1 MERIK
6 KRLAYDWRFRLYPD
20 GSAPAEVFAP
30 DYNDTDWDT
39 VRVPHDWAITG
50 VFDEHNDCSYSAIA
64 QDGITRPIEH
74 SGRTGAL
81 PIVGLGVY
89 RLALDIPA
97 EAKDEKL
104 FLEFDGVMWDS
115 DVYVNGK
122 HAFFNHFGYKSFSVD
137 ITDFVACGKTNHI
150 AVAARVYEDCSRWY
164 PGAGI
169 YRNVYLVQKSPIHI
183 DYNGVWLRQL
193 EIAEGSATF
202 LLQLDYTGPETVMF
216 RADIVDPSG
225 ATVAQ
230 VQHGTYLGELSDIF
244 RIPNVQLWDIDTPN
258 LYTAKIEL
266 LDEAGNVQD
275 NVSVKF
281 GARKIKFTPDGG
293 FFLNDRQQKMN
304 GVCNHHDLGSLG
316 AAVNVAALRRQLRL
330 MKEMG
335 VNAIRTSHN
344 PPSPELLEL
353 CDELGFLVMD
363 EFFDEWY
370 IPKVTSGYAK
380 YYREH
385 AAGDVVDVIRRDR
398 NHPSVVLWSIGNE
411 INEQGDKE
419 GWRAAKMLSETAH
432 HTDPT
437 RPVTAGFD
445 RGWACFDNHL
455 ANFVDVVGLNYKPHM
470 YAEAHR
476 KHPDMVLVGTETASC
491 VSTRGVYSFPAEINI
506 PVRLEDDLSVSA
518 YDMAAPGW
526 AYYAEREFAAQDD
539 YPYVAGEF
547 VWTGMDYLGEPTPYY
562 NRWPSRSSYFGVVDL
577 AGLPKNRF
585 YGYKAHWTNDDVLH
599 IFPHWNWAG
608 KEGQVVPVHV
618 YSSYPMVELFVNG
631 ISQGK
636 RTFTRTGNIADSKPG
651 TDMPRY
657 RLMWNDVVYQ
667 PGEVKAIAYDET
679 GSAAAEA
686 IARTADTADHIV
698 LTADRTCI
706 HADGDD
712 LVYITAAIVDKN
724 GVVCPYAD
732 DRITFAVEGA
742 GELLTTD
749 SGDQRETESFARP
762 DKKAL
767 AGYTVACIRSILD
780 KTGTMT
786 ITATAEGLVGGKITV
801 EVK

>member
-1 MERIK
+1 MERIQ
-6 KRLAYDWRFRLYPD
+6 KRLAYDWRFHLYPD
-20 GSAPAEVFAP
+20 GTAPEEVFAA
-30 DYNDTDWDT
+30 DYNDTDWET
-39 VRVPHDWAITG
+39 VRVPHDWAISG
-50 VFDEHNDCSYSAIA
+50 VFDEYNDCSYSAIA

-97 EAKDEKL
+97 EAEGEKL
-104 FLEFDGVMWDS
+104 TLEFDGVMWDS

-137 ITDFVACGKTNHI
+137 ITDFVEYGKTNHI

-169 YRNVYLVQKSPIHI
+169 YRNVYLVRKSPIHI

-193 EIAEGSATF
+193 EIAEGCAKF
-202 LLQLDYTGPETVMF
+202 LLQLDYTGPETVSF
-216 RADIVDPSG
+216 QADIVAPNG
-225 ATVAQ
+225 EIVTK
-230 VQHGTYLGELSDIF
+230 VQHGTYLGDLSDIF
-244 RIPNVQLWDIDTPN
+244 VIPSVQLWDIDTPH
-258 LYTAKIEL
+258 LYTAHIRL
-266 LDEAGNVQD
+266 LDENGDVQD
-275 NVSVKF
+275 TVSVRF

-330 MKEMG
+330 MREMG

-344 PPSPELLEL
+344 PPSPELLDL

-370 IPKVTSGYAK
+370 IPKVKSGYAK

-385 AAGDVVDVIRRDR
+385 AAGDAVDVIRRDR
-398 NHPSVVLWSIGNE
+398 NHPSVVMWSIGNE
-411 INEQGDKE
+411 INEQGDRE
-419 GWRAAKMLSETAH
+419 GWRAAMMLTETVH
-432 HTDPT
+432 RTDPT
-437 RPVTAGFD
+437 RPTTAGFD

-455 ANFVDVVGLNYKPHM
+455 ANFVDVVGLNYKPFM

-506 PVRLEDDLSVSA
+506 PVRLEEDLSVSA

-526 AYYAEREFAAQDD
+526 AYYPEREFAVQDD
-539 YPYVAGEF
+539 YPFVAGEF

-562 NRWPSRSSYFGVVDL
+562 NQWPSRSSYFGVVDL

-585 YGYKAHWTNDDVLH
+585 YGYKAHWTNEDVLH

-651 TDMPRY
+651 MDMPRY

-667 PGEVKAIAYDET
+667 PGEVKAIAYDEA
-679 GSAAAEA
+679 GNAAAEA
-686 IARTADTADHIV
+686 IVRTAGEADHIV
-698 LTADRTCI
+698 LTADRQTI
-706 HADGDD
+706 AADGDD

-724 GVVCPYAD
+724 GVVCPYAS
-732 DRITFAVEGA
+732 DRITFAVEGV

-786 ITATAEGLVGGKITV
+786 ITATAEGLTGGKITV